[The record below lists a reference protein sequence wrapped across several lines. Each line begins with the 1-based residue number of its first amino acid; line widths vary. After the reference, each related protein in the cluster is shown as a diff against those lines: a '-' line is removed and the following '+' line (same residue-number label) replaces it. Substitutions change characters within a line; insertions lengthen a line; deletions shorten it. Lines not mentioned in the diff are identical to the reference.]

1 MYQLRSINLNKIHD
15 CRENRVGVRG
25 GGGGW
30 RWRGIWLSLFRRVKE
45 KNSGGS
51 TSKKFYGQH
60 ICQSYFVFNHRFLF
74 QFNLFFTL
82 GHDLRLRR
90 FERMTVH
97 DIYKQN
103 TSMKG
108 YFQLCS
114 CSIYSI
120 IQFSHPNVTTIDIV
134 RTWALVP
141 SQITVL
147 KIASPSDMAVAFEW
161 DVKNTCKS
169 KTFQSFLDIARL
181 GSYIGVNNDTLKKFG
196 KRLNLTVDE
205 MAFLLRRTVAS
216 LLLMPNIKFKKLQRE
231 INQGKL
237 VEQKVSRLIQLVA
250 FLKTIQPGARFN
262 EHKLK
267 EIIRNYSYEIAK
279 NLTDDSLK
287 QIISTNHIDVFTKYV
302 QLKNLGVFF
311 GNLSLDNL
319 KELRLSDI
327 IVDLMGMDIN
337 DFESQFSSDDVK
349 NKIREVEMYWGIR
362 TELLTLEKL
371 LIASKLMEGNVQ
383 FVSLLHAGL

>member
-1 MYQLRSINLNKIHD
+1 
-15 CRENRVGVRG
+15 
-25 GGGGW
+25 
-30 RWRGIWLSLFRRVKE
+30 
-45 KNSGGS
+45 
-51 TSKKFYGQH
+51 
-60 ICQSYFVFNHRFLF
+60 
-74 QFNLFFTL
+74 
-82 GHDLRLRR
+82 
-90 FERMTVH
+90 MTVQ

-103 TSMKG
+103 PSKD

-120 IQFSHPNVTTIDIV
+120 IQFAHPNVTTIDIV
-134 RTWALVP
+134 RTWALIP

-147 KIASPSDMAVAFEW
+147 KIASPSDVAIAFEW
-161 DVKNTCKS
+161 DVKKTCKS
-169 KTFQSFLDIARL
+169 KTFQSFLDVARL

-250 FLKTIQPGARFN
+250 FLKTLQPGARFN

-267 EIIRNYSYEIAK
+267 EIVRNYSYEIAK

-327 IVDLMGMDIN
+327 IVDLMGMDLN
-337 DFESQFSSDDVK
+337 DFESQFSSEDVK